1 MEPTRGDSRHWQE
14 VDKTLA
20 DRAGTVVLQPEPA
33 IPICNDLKNA
43 STSCYGLPLTCGGAR
58 RCTPVLQTAA
68 SRCWDSLPRRP
79 VLCQLSGTGEYD
91 NEKHDKSKTF

>member
-33 IPICNDLKNA
+33 IPI
-43 STSCYGLPLTCGGAR
+43 
-58 RCTPVLQTAA
+58 
-68 SRCWDSLPRRP
+68 
-79 VLCQLSGTGEYD
+79 
-91 NEKHDKSKTF
+91 